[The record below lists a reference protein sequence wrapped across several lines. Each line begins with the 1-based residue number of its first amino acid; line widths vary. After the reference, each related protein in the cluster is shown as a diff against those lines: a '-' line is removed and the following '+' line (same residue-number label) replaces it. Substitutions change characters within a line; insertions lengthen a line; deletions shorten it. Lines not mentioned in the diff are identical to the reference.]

1 MLCDIHL
8 WCYNS
13 LKAKSGYTLDRL
25 CIRVFILVCDTS
37 ALSTASLILPLGL
50 RQACSLFVRSL
61 KSRFLFFLFVFWVPR
76 CFLLPLYYTALPHT
90 VYWHQAETASCCTR
104 SWCVCWWCV
113 ITSPSCWV
121 LIRYSAVMSWSDSSG
136 CDGLIVSSVRLCGIL
151 SPKPW
156 MSAAT
161 NLPAFPPPALV
172 SDYCHFTDLPSVP
185 LAFWCLNPVIFIL
198 WSLRVCLAGWAAC
211 KHTHSHIYSLVV
223 RRSYSLIAVSGSTDG
238 CINWS

>member
-1 MLCDIHL
+1 MLCDIYL

-25 CIRVFILVCDTS
+25 WIRVFILVCDTS

-50 RQACSLFVRSL
+50 RQACSLFVSSL
-61 KSRFLFFLFVFWVPR
+61 KSSFFFLLVFGCWGAFCCLFITP
-76 CFLLPLYYTALPHT
+76 PLPHT
-90 VYWHQAETASCCTR
+90 VCWHQAETASCCTR

-161 NLPAFPPPALV
+161 NLPAFSPPAVNTGFWLLSFYWPPICPACFLV
-172 SDYCHFTDLPSVP
+172 S
-185 LAFWCLNPVIFIL
+185 
-198 WSLRVCLAGWAAC
+198 
-211 KHTHSHIYSLVV
+211 
-223 RRSYSLIAVSGSTDG
+223 
-238 CINWS
+238 

>member
-1 MLCDIHL
+1 MATLWTDCALGCSSWFVILLHSLLHPWFSHWVWDKPAVCLFVHL
-8 WCYNS
+8 
-13 LKAKSGYTLDRL
+13 
-25 CIRVFILVCDTS
+25 RVGFCFFCLFLGAEVLS
-37 ALSTASLILPLGL
+37 AASLLHRP
-50 RQACSLFVRSL
+50 
-61 KSRFLFFLFVFWVPR
+61 P
-76 CFLLPLYYTALPHT
+76 PHCVLT
-90 VYWHQAETASCCTR
+90 SSWDCQLCCTR

-211 KHTHSHIYSLVV
+211 RHTHTVTYT
-223 RRSYSLIAVSGSTDG
+223 A
-238 CINWS
+238 